1 MKKACVIH
9 PWLKKIYHFIPYY
22 LESIHTFLNLEII
35 FLRIKIKNDI
45 RRTQVIPIRMKRATQ
60 RKVQVEVQYLPHY
73 FKYEANIF

>member
-1 MKKACVIH
+1 M
-9 PWLKKIYHFIPYY
+9 F
-22 LESIHTFLNLEII
+22 
-35 FLRIKIKNDI
+35 KIKNDI